1 MWEAAL
7 PSAHCF
13 WLAAVASTPGSTP
26 GDSIVAGT
34 EERSRLPAPSSQL
47 PAVFPK
53 CGKLVKL
60 FSFGTKV
67 LFLIPQGFHPYT
79 LEDIWPVFKLDLV
92 F

>member
-7 PSAHCF
+7 LSAHCF
-13 WLAAVASTPGSTP
+13 WLAAVASTPGSPP

-34 EERSRLPAPSSQL
+34 EERSRLPAPSCL
-47 PAVFPK
+47 PK